1 MKLFPRTLTTLA
13 ATLLAVSPALAMDK
27 RQADAVCASWTLAC
41 PPGATASGGPKDPSG
56 TLECR
61 MTKKGRQVRHGPSVT
76 CADGEGQSW
85 GNYKDGKKQGR
96 HVALNSDGS
105 WSEEDFVDNRLEGRS
120 VEYDAKG
127 QLLSETYFQ
136 AGKRHGPSRT
146 YARGVLTSEEAWE
159 KGRKVKKPTAKTRSQ
174 AP

>member
-1 MKLFPRTLTTLA
+1 MKPYPRTLTSLTVA
-13 ATLLAVSPALAMDK
+13 LLTASPALALDK
-27 RQADAVCASWTLAC
+27 RQADAICASWKLEC
-41 PPGATASGGPKDPSG
+41 PEGATASGGDKDPAG

-61 MTKKGRQVRHGPSVT
+61 AVKKGRPVLHGLSVT

-85 GNYKDGKKQGR
+85 GDYQDGKKQGR
-96 HVALNSDGS
+96 HVTLNSDGS
-105 WSEEDFVDNRLEGRS
+105 WSEEDFANGKLEGRS

-127 QLLSETYFQ
+127 QLLSEAFFQ

-146 YARGVLTSEEAWE
+146 YSRGVLTSEETWE
-159 KGRKVKKPTAKTRSQ
+159 KGRKRPAAKPKPR